1 MGRNCERLGHGVAR
15 QTGHAGND
23 ALIGRD
29 GRDLLHGRGGDDRLE
44 GCAGRDWLHGGS
56 GDDRLSGDDGHDLL
70 FGGQGND
77 RLFGGAGRD
86 SLHGDRGNDY
96 LSGGDGDDELRGGQG
111 SDVLAGGAGND
122 HAYGGQGN
130 DVYAYRPGDGND
142 VFHGEGG
149 KADTIRLDSVA
160 DGWTLHL
167 RDGKVVTNAGD
178 KLHLSA
184 GAAGF
189 IRFADGSKLRFDGVE
204 RIEIAQSGPTQGGPA
219 PGGPT
224 PQDPAPSEPA
234 PSPPAPANH
243 APGIGELSAN
253 AVLENAADG
262 TVVGVVSATD
272 PDAGDKLT
280 YALLDDAGGR
290 FTIDPTSGA
299 ITVASGALLDY
310 ETADQHSVVV
320 QVTDVGGLSA
330 NATFA
335 IGVLFDNSGDDIL
348 TGSAADDVIDGGP
361 GDDQVSGEDGNDVL
375 SGSAGADFLT
385 GGDGSDQLTGGAG
398 DDMLFG
404 DAGNDWLVG
413 GDGADQLHGGVDN
426 DRMDGGDGDDQLLG
440 NSGNDVLNGDA
451 GNDSVFG
458 SVGNDVIRGGAGNDT
473 LSGGMGADRFVFD
486 DLDGVDVITDFGS
499 GDVLAVGNLL
509 TGFSAGQEG
518 AFMRLVGDGAN
529 TTVQVDADGAAN
541 GGAFT
546 SVAVLNGVT
555 GTTLNALVNAGQVDF
570 WLS

>member
-1 MGRNCERLGHGVAR
+1 MGRNCELPGRGVAR
-15 QTGHAGND
+15 QSGNAGNNS
-23 ALIGRD
+23 LVGHD

-44 GCAGRDWLHGGS
+44 GRAGRDWLYGDR
-56 GDDRLSGDDGHDLL
+56 GDDHLSGGNGHDRL
-70 FGGQGND
+70 FGAQGND

-86 SLHGDRGNDY
+86 RLHGDRGNDH
-96 LSGGDGDDELRGGQG
+96 LSGGDGDDELWGDQG
-111 SDVLAGGAGND
+111 NDTLAGSSGND
-122 HAYGGQGN
+122 QAYGGQGD
-130 DVYAYRPGDGND
+130 DVYVYRAGDGND

-149 KADTIRLDSVA
+149 KADTIRLDLVA

-219 PGGPT
+219 PGVPA

-234 PSPPAPANH
+234 PSPPPPSNH

-253 AVLENAADG
+253 AVFENAAAG
-262 TVVGVVSATD
+262 TVVGVVAATD
-272 PDAGDKLT
+272 PDAGDALT

-290 FTIDPTSGA
+290 FSIDPTSGA
-299 ITVASGALLDY
+299 IMVADGALLDF

-330 NATFA
+330 TATFA
-335 IGVLFDNSGDDIL
+335 IAVQFDNSGDDML
-348 TGSAADDVIDGGP
+348 TGTAGDDVIDGGP
-361 GDDQVSGEDGNDVL
+361 GDDQISGEGGNDTL
-375 SGSAGADFLT
+375 AGSDGTDFLT
-385 GGDGSDQLTGGAG
+385 GGSGSDQLTGGAG

-404 DAGNDWLVG
+404 DAGDDWLVG

-426 DRMDGGDGDDQLLG
+426 DRMDGGAGDDQLLG
-440 NSGNDVLNGDA
+440 NSGNDILNGDA
-451 GNDSVFG
+451 GADTIFG
-458 SVGNDVIRGGAGNDT
+458 SVGNDVVRGGAGSDT

-486 DLDGVDVITDFGS
+486 GIDGVDVITDFGS
-499 GDVLAVGNLL
+499 GDVLAIGNLL
-509 TGFSAGQEG
+509 TGFSAGQEA
-518 AFMRLVGDGAN
+518 AFVRLVGEGAN
-529 TTVQVDADGAAN
+529 TAVQVDADGAAT
-541 GGAFT
+541 GSAFT

-555 GTTLNALVNAGQVDF
+555 GTTVGALVNAGQIDF

>member
-1 MGRNCERLGHGVAR
+1 MGRNCELPGHGVAR
-15 QTGHAGND
+15 QSGTAGNNS
-23 ALIGRD
+23 LIGHD
-29 GRDLLHGRGGDDRLE
+29 GMDLLHGRGGDDRLE
-44 GCAGRDWLHGGS
+44 GRAGRDWLHGDW
-56 GDDRLSGDDGHDLL
+56 GDDHLSGGAGYDRL

-86 SLHGDRGNDY
+86 RLHGDRGNDH
-96 LSGGDGDDELRGGQG
+96 LSGGGGDDELWGGQG
-111 SDVLAGGAGND
+111 NDMLAGGAGND
-122 HAYGGQGN
+122 HAYGGQGD
-130 DVYAYRPGDGND
+130 DVYAYRAGDGND

-149 KADTIRLDSVA
+149 KADTIRLDSLA
-160 DGWTLHL
+160 KGWALHL

-204 RIEIAQSGPTQGGPA
+204 RIEIAQSGPPQGSPP
-219 PGGPT
+219 PGGP
-224 PQDPAPSEPA
+224 PGLPAPS
-234 PSPPAPANH
+234 NH

-272 PDAGDKLT
+272 PDAGDAFT

-299 ITVASGALLDY
+299 ITVANGALLDY

-330 NATFA
+330 SATFA
-335 IGVLFDNSGDDIL
+335 IAVQFDNSGDDIL
-348 TGSAADDVIDGGP
+348 TGGATDDVIDGGP
-361 GDDQVSGEDGNDVL
+361 GDDQISGEDGDDIL
-375 SGSAGADFLT
+375 AGSDGADFLT
-385 GGDGSDQLTGGAG
+385 GGNGADQLMGGAG

-413 GDGADQLHGGVDN
+413 GDGADHLHGGVDN
-426 DRMDGGDGDDQLLG
+426 DRMDGGAGDDELLG
-440 NSGNDVLNGDA
+440 NSGNDILNGDA
-451 GNDSVFG
+451 GADTIFG
-458 SVGNDVIRGGAGNDT
+458 SVGNDVIRGGAGSDT

-486 DLDGVDVITDFGS
+486 SIDGADVITDFGS

-509 TGFSAGQEG
+509 TGFSAGQEA
-518 AFMRLVGDGAN
+518 AFVRLVGEGAN
-529 TTVQVDADGAAN
+529 TTLQVDADGTAN
-541 GGAFT
+541 GSAFT
-546 SVAVLNGVT
+546 PIAVLNEVT
-555 GTTLNALVNAGQVDF
+555 GTTLSQVDF